1 MISNKQFALENK
13 WLGDFL
19 LPFGSNGLFSER
31 NVGFGEVDGNF
42 NPNNLPTQT
51 ITTQKHLS
59 GPREG
64 VPTPKPSALFSH
76 LRLVEVTLQGFS
88 SASWE
93 TNSKQQN
100 DLGQLWSLG
109 TTKRQTHRSHG
120 PGIFSYYF
128 PA

>member
-1 MISNKQFALENK
+1 MVGRLSP
-13 WLGDFL
+13 FL
-19 LPFGSNGLFSER
+19 LGHTVYFQSEMLVLGR
-31 NVGFGEVDGNF
+31 VDGNF
-42 NPNNLPTQT
+42 YPTVFPTQT

-64 VPTPKPSALFSH
+64 VPTPKPSALCSH

-93 TNSKQQN
+93 TSSKQQN
-100 DLGQLWSLG
+100 DLGQLSSLG

-120 PGIFSYYF
+120 TGIFSCMDS
-128 PA
+128 